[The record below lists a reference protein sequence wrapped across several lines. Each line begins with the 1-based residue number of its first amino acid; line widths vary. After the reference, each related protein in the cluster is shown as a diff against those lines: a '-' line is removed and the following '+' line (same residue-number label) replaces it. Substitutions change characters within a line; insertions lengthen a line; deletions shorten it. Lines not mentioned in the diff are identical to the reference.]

1 VSNSEIIEKLDY
13 KEMGKRIR
21 TRRRELN
28 ITQEQ
33 VAERAGIS
41 TSFIG
46 HIERGEKVASVET
59 LATLSEVLDMDLN
72 YMILGVNRDD
82 GCERMKKEIS
92 AVMEKYK

>member
-1 VSNSEIIEKLDY
+1 MNNPETIAKPDY

-21 TRRRELN
+21 ARRREME

-33 VAERAGIS
+33 VAERAGVS

-59 LATLSEVLDMDLN
+59 LAALSAALDMDLN
-72 YMILGVNRDD
+72 YMILGVCRSN
-82 GCERMKKEIS
+82 ENKTIIEEIE
-92 AVMEKYK
+92 AILDRYK